1 MMKKRAFFTILPI
14 STPRMVFQP
23 PQKCGLLAVVALSE
37 ARGMLDQNEVLTT
50 QCWQCPGGRG
60 PGHLE
65 LEMESE

>member
-1 MMKKRAFFTILPI
+1 
-14 STPRMVFQP
+14 MVFQP

-65 LEMESE
+65 MEMEAD